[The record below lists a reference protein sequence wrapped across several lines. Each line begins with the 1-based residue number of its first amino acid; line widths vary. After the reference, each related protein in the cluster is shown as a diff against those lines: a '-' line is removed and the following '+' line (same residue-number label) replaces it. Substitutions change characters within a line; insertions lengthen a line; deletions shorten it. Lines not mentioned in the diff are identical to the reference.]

1 MQGCTLLVF
10 CRASPADLLLSCVPM
25 VASGKAERFG
35 AKKEAKKHPPP
46 PRPPPIW
53 GGCKQKFAETVKF
66 FYVLV
71 GKDDSLYFLI
81 GCAERR
87 KLRKCLEDNINYR
100 ISGFAE
106 DRLHLGNKN
115 NLEFILYFAR
125 FALSLQRN

>member
-71 GKDDSLYFLI
+71 SRDD
-81 GCAERR
+81 AMN
-87 KLRKCLEDNINYR
+87 CLTR
-100 ISGFAE
+100 
-106 DRLHLGNKN
+106 
-115 NLEFILYFAR
+115 FAR
-125 FALSLQRN
+125 FLRASRENLWRTPKGHRLESHTKTLMERVSLGISYIPSI